1 MKKEL
6 SILIPTKD
14 YVCTR
19 LVKELVKQ
27 AMAIQDLS
35 FEVIVADDGSDVQET
50 IEENKAI
57 NQFPHC
63 KYIIRETNIGRSAI
77 RNFFGFASHIPLF
90 AILR

>member
-35 FEVIVADDGSDVQET
+35 FESKKRLKQTKQLINSYIASISLEKLMLDALLFET
-50 IEENKAI
+50 FWLHK
-57 NQFPHC
+57 PHTLI
-63 KYIIRETNIGRSAI
+63 YYS
-77 RNFFGFASHIPLF
+77 
-90 AILR
+90 

>member
-19 LVKELVKQ
+19 LIKELVKQ

-35 FEVIVADDGSDVQET
+35 FEVIVADDGSDIQK
-50 IEENKAI
+50 ND
-57 NQFPHC
+57 
-63 KYIIRETNIGRSAI
+63 
-77 RNFFGFASHIPLF
+77 
-90 AILR
+90 

>member
-19 LVKELVKQ
+19 LVSELVKQ
-27 AMAIQDLS
+27 ATAIQDLI

-50 IEENKAI
+50 IEAN
-57 NQFPHC
+57 
-63 KYIIRETNIGRSAI
+63 
-77 RNFFGFASHIPLF
+77 
-90 AILR
+90 

>member
-19 LVKELVKQ
+19 LVSELVKQ
-27 AMAIQDLS
+27 ATAIQGLI

-50 IEENKAI
+50 IEANKAI
-57 NQFPHC
+57 NQFLHC
-63 KYIIRETNIGRSAI
+63 KYIIRETNVGRSAI
-77 RNFFGFASHIPLF
+77 RNFLASQATYPHF
-90 AILR
+90 YS

>member
-27 AMAIQDLS
+27 ATAIQGLN

-57 NQFPHC
+57 NQFQHC
-63 KYIIRETNIGRSAI
+63 K
-77 RNFFGFASHIPLF
+77 
-90 AILR
+90 